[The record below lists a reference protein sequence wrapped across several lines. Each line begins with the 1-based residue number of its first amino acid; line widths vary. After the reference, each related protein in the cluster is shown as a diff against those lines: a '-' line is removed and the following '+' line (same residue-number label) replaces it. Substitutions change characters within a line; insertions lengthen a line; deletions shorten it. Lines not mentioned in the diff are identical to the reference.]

1 MGFIASPFRS
11 SRSYAQFKG
20 DESTNASL
28 IMKSPEPSSST
39 VSEEEKTPT
48 QTSSSSKIA
57 FPEDSMRTPSPEEPS
72 SSSNNNNNNNNN
84 ANGRKALGEMTND
97 VSMTPLSAKL
107 KNLKYDLSKTYDIFE
122 IVLTV
127 RLFPSLNLSLKK
139 NRFSSPTDHHMSPA
153 TKFVNRKAHH
163 TKKDKSAGS
172 FGQGRIALGLGRG
185 KFMTTKRAAPSR
197 FATSNDGEGGSL
209 TENQ

>member
-20 DESTNASL
+20 DESTHASL
-28 IMKSPEPSSST
+28 IMKSPEPSSSSA

-48 QTSSSSKIA
+48 QTSSSSSKIA

-72 SSSNNNNNNNNN
+72 SSSNNNNNINNN

-107 KNLKYDLSKTYDIFE
+107 KNLKYDLSY
-122 IVLTV
+122 
-127 RLFPSLNLSLKK
+127 
-139 NRFSSPTDHHMSPA
+139 PTRH
-153 TKFVNRKAHH
+153 F
-163 TKKDKSAGS
+163 
-172 FGQGRIALGLGRG
+172 
-185 KFMTTKRAAPSR
+185 
-197 FATSNDGEGGSL
+197 
-209 TENQ
+209 

>member
-20 DESTNASL
+20 DESTHASL
-28 IMKSPEPSSST
+28 IMKSPEPSSSSA

-48 QTSSSSKIA
+48 QTSSSSSKIA

-107 KNLKYDLSKTYDIFE
+107 KNLK
-122 IVLTV
+122 
-127 RLFPSLNLSLKK
+127 
-139 NRFSSPTDHHMSPA
+139 FSSPTDHHMSPA

-197 FATSNDGEGGSL
+197 FATSNEGGSL